1 MTSDITIDTTRPNS
15 ARIYDYFLGGTHNY
29 PVDQAAAQ
37 ALEQAVPLAGST
49 ARLYRLFLQRAVE
62 QLANAGFTCYL
73 DLATGLP
80 TQGYIHERV
89 PDSTK
94 IIYND
99 IDPGTVAY
107 ARDILGDRTNV
118 LVMHSDLRNIDPI
131 LTEAERFFE
140 GQRRVGMFLVNV
152 SYFIADE
159 PLGHVF
165 RQLYAWA
172 APGSQLAVSGFAA
185 RIDSD
190 GQESMDQSVKFY
202 QSVGTPIYPRTE
214 EQLLALAA
222 PWQAVNGLRPVDEYV
237 AGSLDAAGLPG
248 EAQRGKLGYAGILE
262 KPVDRE

>member
-1 MTSDITIDTTRPNS
+1 MTSDNTIDTTRPNS

-49 ARLYRLFLQRAVE
+49 ARLYRLFLGHAVE
-62 QLANAGFTCYL
+62 QLARSGFTCYL

-89 PDSTK
+89 PESTK

-107 ARDILGDRTNV
+107 ARDILGERTNI
-118 LVMHSDLRNIDPI
+118 LVMHSDLRHIDPI
-131 LTEAERFFE
+131 LAEAERFFE
-140 GQRRVGMFLVNV
+140 GERRVGMFLVNV

-165 RQLYAWA
+165 RQLYDWA
-172 APGSQLAVSGFAA
+172 APGSQLAVSGFAPRTDA
-185 RIDSD
+185 D
-190 GQESMDQSVKFY
+190 GQQGIDESVKFY
-202 QSVGTPIYPRTE
+202 QRVGTPIYPRTE

-222 PWQAVNGLRPVDEYV
+222 PWQAVHGLRPVEEY
-237 AGSLDAAGLPG
+237 ATGTLDAASLP
-248 EAQRGKLGYAGILE
+248 AATLRGKLGYAGILE
-262 KPVDRE
+262 KPAEQE